1 MRLTYFPRHELAEEM
16 INALLGRSLFGD
28 EHNGLFLAA
37 PRRTGKT
44 TFLRSDLTPALEA
57 QGVVVV
63 YVDLW
68 SDQRQNPAALISRAI
83 AAVMERYRSQLE
95 KLMTR
100 SGVTGIDIGGWISFK
115 RTAAEESKPGSIALS
130 EALDMLIK
138 AADAPVALIIDEA
151 QQALTSQEGEALMVA
166 LKSARDQLNTP
177 DGIHLMLV
185 MSGSDRDKLLRL
197 VNSHAAPFFGSQI
210 RAMPM
215 LDQTFV
221 DHLAALIERHGSVE
235 RTIDRRTLG
244 EAFAAFGYRP
254 QYFMSALNSALGP
267 MTEMTGSP
275 EQAVLEEAVAQREAD
290 RDDMASLYL
299 GLSPLQQAVLW
310 RLLDQQSRFRPYDGA
325 ALDFYRRIMAQ
336 QDVPMAVTPQKVQTA
351 LEALRD
357 RTPPLVWKSAR
368 GEYAVEDAGM
378 YDWYQDRMAQEMWP
392 PVYPA

>member
-1 MRLTYFPRHELAEEM
+1 MRLTYFPRRALAEEM
-16 INALLGRSLFGD
+16 ISALLGRSLFGD

-95 KLMTR
+95 KLMSR
-100 SGVTGIDIGGWISFK
+100 SGVTGVDLGGWISFK
-115 RTAAEESKPGSIALS
+115 RAESRGEISDSIALS
-130 EALDMLIK
+130 EALEMLMD
-138 AADAPVALIIDEA
+138 AAGAPVALIIDEA
-151 QQALTSQEGEALMVA
+151 QQALTSPEGEALMVA

-177 DGIHLMLV
+177 DGIRLMLV

-210 RAMPM
+210 RSMP
-215 LDQTFV
+215 LLGQAFV
-221 DHLAALIERHGSVE
+221 DHLASLIEKHGSTREAV
-235 RTIDRRTLG
+235 DRKVLG

-267 MTEMTGSP
+267 MTEIAGSP
-275 EQAVLEEAVAQREAD
+275 EQAVLEEAIAQREAD
-290 RDDMASLYL
+290 RNDMANLYL
-299 GLSPLQQAVLW
+299 GLTPLQQAVLW
-310 RLLDQQSRFRPYDGA
+310 RLLEQQSRFRPYDGA

-336 QDVPMAVTPQKVQTA
+336 
-351 LEALRD
+351 
-357 RTPPLVWKSAR
+357 
-368 GEYAVEDAGM
+368 
-378 YDWYQDRMAQEMWP
+378 
-392 PVYPA
+392 